1 MTFLASVTL
10 DSPLLNTLDA
20 EKIEE
25 EFSHG
30 SRLSRVDLLE
40 TVIEHLITR
49 AVSLG
54 VGSNIQD
61 SIP

>member
-10 DSPLLNTLDA
+10 DCPLLNTLDA
-20 EKIEE
+20 KKIKE

-61 SIP
+61 PIP

>member
-20 EKIEE
+20 KKIEE

-40 TVIEHLITR
+40 TMIEHLITR

-61 SIP
+61 PIP